1 MPVTPEVPSVLV
13 DAPADGVRLI
23 TMHRPERLNA
33 LTVELI
39 SALTAALAEADADP
53 SVRCVILTGSGRGF
67 CSGADL
73 TGMGDAPDSES
84 LGDIPAN
91 FLLQQHIAGLVTTIR
106 RLRKPI
112 VAAVNGP
119 AAGGGLA
126 LVLAADVRLAAISAR
141 FAASFIKVG
150 VSGADVSTSWLL
162 PRIVGAGNAHLLML
176 TGRLIDAQTARD
188 MQLVV
193 DVVPDDQLIDAALEV
208 AAEIAAN
215 SPFGVWMTK
224 EVMWSA
230 LEIPGQQAAIDLENR
245 TQVLAAQ
252 LEDARAQRA
261 TALTKEPVTYQWR

>member
-1 MPVTPEVPSVLV
+1 MTRNQTAVLV
-13 DAPADGVRLI
+13 EAPADGVRLL
-23 TMHRPERLNA
+23 TMHRPESLNA
-33 LTVELI
+33 LNVELI
-39 SALTAALAEADADP
+39 SALTAALTDADADP
-53 SVRCVILTGSGRGF
+53 SVRSVILTGSGRGF

-73 TGMGDAPDSES
+73 TGMGQAPNSES

-91 FLLQQHIAGLVTTIR
+91 FLLQQHIAGLVTSMR
-106 RLRKPI
+106 RVRKPI
-112 VAAVNGP
+112 IAAVNGP

-126 LVLAADVRLAAISAR
+126 LVLAADVRLAARRAR
-141 FAASFIKVG
+141 FAVSFVKVG
-150 VSGADVSTSWLL
+150 VSGADISTSWLL

-176 TGRLIDAQTARD
+176 TGRLIDAQVARD
-188 MQLVV
+188 MELVV
-193 DVVPDDQLIDAALEV
+193 DVVADDRLLDTAVDL

-245 TQVLAAQ
+245 TQVLANQ

-261 TALTKEPVTYQWR
+261 AFFTKEPVTYQWR

>member
-1 MPVTPEVPSVLV
+1 VILEASEVLV
-13 DAPADGVRLI
+13 AVPADGVRLV

-33 LTVELI
+33 LNVDLI

-53 SVRCVILTGSGRGF
+53 SVRSVILTGSGRGF

-73 TGMGDAPDSES
+73 TGMGAAPNSES

-91 FLLQQHIAGLVTTIR
+91 FLLQQHIAALVTCMR
-106 RLRKPI
+106 RMRKPI
-112 VAAVNGP
+112 IAAVNGP

-126 LVLAADVRLAAISAR
+126 LVLASDVRLAATSAR

-150 VSGADVSTSWLL
+150 VSGADISTSWLL

-176 TGRLIDAQTARD
+176 TGRLIDAQMARQ

-193 DVVPDDQLIDAALEV
+193 EVVPDDQLIDAAIDL

-245 TQVLAAQ
+245 TQVLASQ

-261 TALTKEPVTYQWR
+261 TFFTKEPVTYGWH

>member
-1 MPVTPEVPSVLV
+1 VSPDAPTILV
-13 DAPADGVRLI
+13 DAPADGIRML

-53 SVRCVILTGSGRGF
+53 SVRCIILTGSGRGF

-73 TGMGDAPDSES
+73 KGMGDAPDSES
-84 LGDIPAN
+84 LGEIPAK
-91 FLLQQHIAGLVTTIR
+91 FLLQQHIAGLVTRMR

-112 VAAVNGP
+112 IAAVNGA

-126 LVLAADVRLAAISAR
+126 IVLAADVRLAATSAR

-150 VSGADVSTSWLL
+150 VSGADISTSWLL

-176 TGRLIDAQTARD
+176 TGRLIDAEAARG
-188 MQLVV
+188 MHLVV
-193 DVVPDDQLIDAALEV
+193 DVVPDAELIGAATEL

-230 LEIPGQQAAIDLENR
+230 LEIPSQQAAIDLENR
-245 TQVLAAQ
+245 TQVLADQ

-261 TALTKEPVTYQWR
+261 TALTDERVTYQWR

>member
-1 MPVTPEVPSVLV
+1 
-13 DAPADGVRLI
+13 
-23 TMHRPERLNA
+23 MHRPDRLNA
-33 LTVELI
+33 LNVELI
-39 SALTAALAEADADP
+39 SALTTALAEADADP
-53 SVRCVILTGSGRGF
+53 SVRCVILTGAGRGF

-73 TGMGDAPDSES
+73 SGMGDAPNSEAM
-84 LGDIPAN
+84 GDIPAN
-91 FLLQQHIAGLVTTIR
+91 FLLQQHIAGLVTNMR

-112 VAAVNGP
+112 VAAVNGA

-126 LVLAADVRLAAISAR
+126 LVLAADVRLAATRAR

-150 VSGADVSTSWLL
+150 VSGADISTSWLL

-176 TGRLIDAQTARD
+176 TGRLIDAQAARD

-193 DVVPDDQLIDAALEV
+193 DVVPDDELIDAALDV

-245 TQVLAAQ
+245 TQVLASQ

-261 TALTKEPVTYQWR
+261 TVFTHDRVAYRWR